1 MAYIAYKDIVP
12 IGTGLII
19 AATSFGLG
27 VIYGNAPY
35 DQATLFQ
42 YDPSGQNFERS
53 LAHYILWANT
63 PMYVH
68 YVLHGV
74 FVLGLIGC
82 FIKLYKPN
90 DEATYFE
97 YGTLG
102 LYVLSFIIYLTNLR
116 TGVNSCLYD
125 SWGEVDMPT
134 GINVMA
140 ASQIMIVLVLVG
152 VLTMQGGLYYATW
165 YDEKIK
171 KEFLEQEAAFEQK
184 RAEAA
189 ASAPAPT
196 KTKAAKAEPVEPVAA
211 TKATGAAK
219 SKTSTVKK
227 TKKTK

>member
-1 MAYIAYKDIVP
+1 MAYKDITP
-12 IGTGLII
+12 IGTALII

-74 FVLGLIGC
+74 FCLGLIGC

-90 DEATYFE
+90 EEATYFE

-102 LYVLSFIIYLTNLR
+102 LYVLAFIIYLTNLR

-165 YDEKIK
+165 YDAKIK
-171 KEFLEQEAAFEQK
+171 REFLQQEAELEQK

-189 ASAPAPT
+189 ASAPAP
-196 KTKAAKAEPVEPVAA
+196 AKASNAEVVEPAA
-211 TKATGAAK
+211 TTKATGAAK
-219 SKTSTVKK
+219 KASTVKK